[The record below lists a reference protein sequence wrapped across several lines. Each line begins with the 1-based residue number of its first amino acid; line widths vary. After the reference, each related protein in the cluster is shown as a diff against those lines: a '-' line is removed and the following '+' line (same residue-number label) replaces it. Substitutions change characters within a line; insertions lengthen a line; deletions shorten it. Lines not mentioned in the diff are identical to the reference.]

1 MTLLSLS
8 LEAPMNT
15 RHFGSIALVLALTGC
30 GGDATDAAT
39 GWELGENPE
48 ETFYSDQQDC
58 STP

>member
-1 MTLLSLS
+1 
-8 LEAPMNT
+8 MNT